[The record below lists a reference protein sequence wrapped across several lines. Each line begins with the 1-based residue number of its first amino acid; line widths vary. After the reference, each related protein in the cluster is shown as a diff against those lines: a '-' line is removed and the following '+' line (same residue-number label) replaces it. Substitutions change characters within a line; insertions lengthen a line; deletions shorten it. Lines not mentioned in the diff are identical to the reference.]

1 MTRLV
6 VGFFLLGVLC
16 SVQARKCDPNEGTD
30 PLPCDPSVCL
40 LPDCACET
48 TEPDIPLAD
57 RPQVSILIRVRK
69 RIETSIKIYFIMLTI
84 I

>member
-6 VGFFLLGVLC
+6 VRFFLLGVLC

-69 RIETSIKIYFIMLTI
+69 RIETSKFISLC
-84 I
+84 

>member
-16 SVQARKCDPNEGTD
+16 SVQARKCDPNEGTE
-30 PLPCDPSVCL
+30 PLPCDPSVCV

-48 TEPDIPLAD
+48 SEPDIPLAD
-57 RPQVSILIRVRK
+57 RPQVSILISLGNGV
-69 RIETSIKIYFIMLTI
+69 
-84 I
+84 